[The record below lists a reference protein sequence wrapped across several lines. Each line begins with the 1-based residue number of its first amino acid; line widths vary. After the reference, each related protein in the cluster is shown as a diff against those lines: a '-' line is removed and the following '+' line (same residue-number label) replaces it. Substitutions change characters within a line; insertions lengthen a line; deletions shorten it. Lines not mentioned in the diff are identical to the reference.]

1 MLRRL
6 RRAAGALAG
15 IGAVLAILSA
25 GCGQAKRPGSRE
37 GSRGSAPGS
46 GESAKTYSLTYSIF
60 FPATHIQYKMAEGWA
75 RDVETRTQGRI
86 QIAIHADGS
95 LLEPTKTYDGV
106 VQGVAD
112 IGMGCFAYT
121 RGRFPLLEGLD
132 LPLGYP
138 DGKTATTIA
147 NTILAKYAPKEV
159 GDVHVL
165 YVHAHGPGVLA
176 TRKPV
181 ATLAAIKGLKV
192 RATGLSGRI
201 VEKLGGS
208 AVGMPQNE
216 TYEAL
221 RKDVVDATLCPVEAL
236 QGWRQS
242 DVIESITP
250 LPTIGY
256 TTTLFVVMNKARWEA
271 LPADL
276 QQTLTNASREWAV
289 KHGEAWDQA
298 DVAGLAFITGLGKKV
313 QNLPPADAER
323 ARDAVKAIL
332 DDYVK
337 TTEAAGLPGAQ
348 VLDDIRQ
355 QMKDVAAPK

>member
-1 MLRRL
+1 MLCGL
-6 RRAAGALAG
+6 LRAAGLLAG
-15 IGAVLAILSA
+15 ITVAFAFLSA
-25 GCGQAKRPGSRE
+25 GCGKAKNSDERIGPRIVPPQ
-37 GSRGSAPGS
+37 SAQP
-46 GESAKTYSLTYSIF
+46 AKTYSFNYSIF
-60 FPATHIQYKMAEGWA
+60 FPATHIQCKTGEAWA
-75 RDVETRTQGRI
+75 KEVETRTQGRI
-86 QIAIHADGS
+86 KIAIHAGGS

-112 IGMGCFAYT
+112 IGMSCFAYT

-132 LPLGYP
+132 LPLGYA
-138 DGKTATTIA
+138 DGKTATAIA
-147 NTILAKYAPKEV
+147 NAVIAKYTPKEV
-159 GDVHVL
+159 EDVHVL
-165 YVHAHGPGVLA
+165 YVHAHGPGVIA

-181 ATLAAIKGLKV
+181 VTLDDMKGLKV
-192 RATGLSGRI
+192 RATGLSGKV

-221 RKDVVDATLCPVEAL
+221 RKGVVDATLCPVETL
-236 QGWRQS
+236 KGWRQGE
-242 DVIESITP
+242 VIESITP

-256 TTTLFVVMNKARWEA
+256 TTAMFVVMNKAKWEE

-276 QQTLTNASREWAV
+276 QQTLTDVSREWAV
-289 KHGEAWDQA
+289 KHGEAWDLA
-298 DVAGLAFITGLGKKV
+298 DAEGLVFIKELGKKV
-313 QNLPPADAER
+313 QNLPEADTER

-355 QMKDVAAPK
+355 QMKELAAPK

>member
-1 MLRRL
+1 MVRCLL
-6 RRAAGALAG
+6 HAARILAG
-15 IGAVLAILSA
+15 ITAAFAVLAA
-25 GCGQAKRPGSRE
+25 GCGKAKPPDDRSGPRGGPQAPAE
-37 GSRGSAPGS
+37 P
-46 GESAKTYSLTYSIF
+46 AKTYSFNYSIV
-60 FPATHIQYKMAEGWA
+60 FPATHSQCKAGEAWA
-75 RDVETRTQGRI
+75 KEVESRTQGRI
-86 QIAIHADGS
+86 KIAIQVGGS

-112 IGMGCFAYT
+112 IGMSCFAYT

-147 NTILAKYAPKEV
+147 NAVITKYNPKEV
-159 GDVHVL
+159 EDVHVL
-165 YVHAHGPGVLA
+165 YVHAQGPGVIA

-181 ATLAAIKGLKV
+181 ATLADMKGLKV
-192 RATGLSGRI
+192 RATGLSGKI

-216 TYEAL
+216 IYEAL
-221 RKDVVDATLCPVEAL
+221 RKGVVDATLCPLETL
-236 QGWRQS
+236 KGWRLGE
-242 DVIESITP
+242 VIESITP
-250 LPTIGY
+250 LPSIGY
-256 TTTLFVVMNKARWEA
+256 TTAMFVVMNKAKWEA

-276 QQTLTNASREWAV
+276 QQTLTEVSREWAV

-298 DVAGLAFITGLGKKV
+298 DTEGLAFIKELGKKV
-313 QNLPPADAER
+313 QNLPEADAER
-323 ARDAVKAIL
+323 AREAVKVLL

-337 TTEAAGLPGAQ
+337 TTEAARLPGAQ

-355 QMKDVAAPK
+355 QMKELAKPK